1 MKQIKLLCFL
11 LIASIVIPV
20 LAKSPKNKNKYGVYI
35 AGVSA
40 SFSDSLVYFTDIQYV
55 DSAMVGGDGLLVGR
69 AQYSIQLK
77 EYLEQQENGKNRTCF
92 VYYNK
97 KKKNLQ
103 KEINKLKEKYQKG
116 NTLVLLDVLNSNL
129 KKQRFIDYEKIIPIH
144 CFTFHPDG
152 LFGRNSRT

>member
-1 MKQIKLLCFL
+1 MKQFKLLCFL
-11 LIASIVIPV
+11 LIASLVIPV
-20 LAKSPKNKNKYGVYI
+20 LAKSPKDKNKYGVYI

-55 DSAMVGGDGLLVGR
+55 DSASLSDNGLLIGR

-77 EYLEQQENGKNRTCF
+77 EYLEQKENGKNRTCF

-103 KEINKLKEKYQKG
+103 KGINKLKEKYQQG
-116 NTLVLLDVLNSNL
+116 NALVLIDVNPEFQF
-129 KKQRFIDYEKIIPIH
+129 KKAIQY
-144 CFTFHPDG
+144 
-152 LFGRNSRT
+152 

>member
-20 LAKSPKNKNKYGVYI
+20 LAKSPKDKNKYGVYI

-55 DSAMVGGDGLLVGR
+55 DSACVNDNGLLIGR

-77 EYLEQQENGKNRTCF
+77 EYLEKNENGKNRTCF

-116 NTLVLLDVLNSNL
+116 NALVLIDVNPEF
-129 KKQRFIDYEKIIPIH
+129 KFEKAIQY
-144 CFTFHPDG
+144 
-152 LFGRNSRT
+152 

>member
-1 MKQIKLLCFL
+1 MKQFKLLCFL
-11 LIASIVIPV
+11 LIASLVIPV
-20 LAKSPKNKNKYGVYI
+20 LAKSPKDKNKYGVYI

-55 DSAMVGGDGLLVGR
+55 DSASLSDNGLLIGR

-77 EYLEQQENGKNRTCF
+77 EYLEQKENGKNRTCF

-116 NTLVLLDVLNSNL
+116 NALVLIDVNPEFQF
-129 KKQRFIDYEKIIPIH
+129 K
-144 CFTFHPDG
+144 
-152 LFGRNSRT
+152 RNTRT

>member
-1 MKQIKLLCFL
+1 MKQFKLLCFL
-11 LIASIVIPV
+11 LIASLVIPV
-20 LAKSPKNKNKYGVYI
+20 LAKSPKDKNKYGVYI

-55 DSAMVGGDGLLVGR
+55 DSASLSDNGLLIGR

-77 EYLEQQENGKNRTCF
+77 EYLEQKENGKNRTCF

-116 NTLVLLDVLNSNL
+116 NALVLIDVNPEFQF
-129 KKQRFIDYEKIIPIH
+129 KKAIQY
-144 CFTFHPDG
+144 
-152 LFGRNSRT
+152 

>member
-116 NTLVLLDVLNSNL
+116 NTLVLLDVDPEFKF
-129 KKQRFIDYEKIIPIH
+129 KKAEIY
-144 CFTFHPDG
+144 
-152 LFGRNSRT
+152 

>member
-1 MKQIKLLCFL
+1 MKQFKLLCFL
-11 LIASIVIPV
+11 LIASLVIPV
-20 LAKSPKNKNKYGVYI
+20 LAKSPKDKNKYGVYI

-55 DSAMVGGDGLLVGR
+55 DSASLSDNGLLIGR

-77 EYLEQQENGKNRTCF
+77 EYLEQKENGKNRTCF

-116 NTLVLLDVLNSNL
+116 NTLVLIDVNPEF
-129 KKQRFIDYEKIIPIH
+129 KFEKAIQY
-144 CFTFHPDG
+144 
-152 LFGRNSRT
+152 

>member
-103 KEINKLKEKYQKG
+103 KEINKEKAEIY
-116 NTLVLLDVLNSNL
+116 
-129 KKQRFIDYEKIIPIH
+129 
-144 CFTFHPDG
+144 
-152 LFGRNSRT
+152 

>member
-1 MKQIKLLCFL
+1 MKQFKLLCFL
-11 LIASIVIPV
+11 LIASLVIPV
-20 LAKSPKNKNKYGVYI
+20 LAKSPKDKNKYGVYI

-55 DSAMVGGDGLLVGR
+55 DSASLSDNGLLIGR

-77 EYLEQQENGKNRTCF
+77 EYLEQKENGKNRTCF

-116 NTLVLLDVLNSNL
+116 NALVLIDVNPEFQF
-129 KKQRFIDYEKIIPIH
+129 KKAIQ
-144 CFTFHPDG
+144 
-152 LFGRNSRT
+152 

>member
-1 MKQIKLLCFL
+1 MKQFKLLCFL
-11 LIASIVIPV
+11 LIASLVIPV
-20 LAKSPKNKNKYGVYI
+20 LAKSPKDKNKYGVYI

-55 DSAMVGGDGLLVGR
+55 DSASLSDNGLLIGR

-77 EYLEQQENGKNRTCF
+77 EYLEQKENGKNRTCF

-116 NTLVLLDVLNSNL
+116 NALVLIDVNPEFQF
-129 KKQRFIDYEKIIPIH
+129 KKAIQYWLWKN
-144 CFTFHPDG
+144 CSYTLFH
-152 LFGRNSRT
+152 SSS

>member
-1 MKQIKLLCFL
+1 M
-11 LIASIVIPV
+11 AATSIIIPL
-20 LAKSPKNKNKYGVYI
+20 LAKSPKAKDRYGVYI

-55 DSAMVGGDGLLVGR
+55 DSAVVGESGLLIGR

-77 EYLEQQENGKNRTCF
+77 EYLEQNGSGKNRTCF

-103 KEINKLKEKYQKG
+103 KEINKIRNKYQKG
-116 NTLVLLDVLNSNL
+116 GSSVILDDNPDFN
-129 KKQRFIDYEKIIPIH
+129 FEKAE
-144 CFTFHPDG
+144 
-152 LFGRNSRT
+152 LY

>member
-1 MKQIKLLCFL
+1 MKQFKLLCFL
-11 LIASIVIPV
+11 LIASLVIPV
-20 LAKSPKNKNKYGVYI
+20 LAKSPKDKNKYGVYI

-55 DSAMVGGDGLLVGR
+55 DSASLSDNGLLIGR

-77 EYLEQQENGKNRTCF
+77 EYLEQKENGKNRTCF

-103 KEINKLKEKYQKG
+103 KEINKLKEKYQQG
-116 NTLVLLDVLNSNL
+116 NALVLIDVNPEFQF
-129 KKQRFIDYEKIIPIH
+129 KKAIQY
-144 CFTFHPDG
+144 
-152 LFGRNSRT
+152 

>member
-1 MKQIKLLCFL
+1 MKQFKLLCFL
-11 LIASIVIPV
+11 LITSLVIPV
-20 LAKSPKNKNKYGVYI
+20 LAKSPKDKNKYGVYI

-55 DSAMVGGDGLLVGR
+55 DSASLSDNGLLIGR

-77 EYLEQQENGKNRTCF
+77 EYLEQKENGKNRTCF

-116 NTLVLLDVLNSNL
+116 NALVLIDVNPEFQF
-129 KKQRFIDYEKIIPIH
+129 KKAIQY
-144 CFTFHPDG
+144 
-152 LFGRNSRT
+152 

>member
-1 MKQIKLLCFL
+1 
-11 LIASIVIPV
+11 
-20 LAKSPKNKNKYGVYI
+20 
-35 AGVSA
+35 
-40 SFSDSLVYFTDIQYV
+40 
-55 DSAMVGGDGLLVGR
+55 MVGGDGLLVGR

-116 NTLVLLDVLNSNL
+116 NTLVLLDVDPEF
-129 KKQRFIDYEKIIPIH
+129 KFEKAEIY
-144 CFTFHPDG
+144 
-152 LFGRNSRT
+152 